1 MTQDNQNSQSVPN
14 DQNIDVGQ
22 TEQNNGVDLVQT
34 EQNQN
39 THVNSDGI
47 NDTYNPNAIRPNDA
61 DERINMKFGEKFM
74 KNWNENGIFRFMV
87 IIGTFIAII
96 LLIGIFKL
104 FFAGSKTPDQ
114 IDASKTKFDAPETN
128 VGQAEEVTPE
138 QYQYIRQQEAILA
151 QQAQQRGESF
161 TPRNLVI
168 RQSNGQGQAVLP
180 ATNRRN
186 IRSNRNMSN

>member
-1 MTQDNQNSQSVPN
+1 
-14 DQNIDVGQ
+14 
-22 TEQNNGVDLVQT
+22 
-34 EQNQN
+34 
-39 THVNSDGI
+39 
-47 NDTYNPNAIRPNDA
+47 
-61 DERINMKFGEKFM
+61 MKFGEKFM

-87 IIGTFIAII
+87 IIGTFIAIV

-151 QQAQQRGESF
+151 QQAQQRGRVSL
-161 TPRNLVI
+161 LV
-168 RQSNGQGQAVLP
+168 
-180 ATNRRN
+180 TW
-186 IRSNRNMSN
+186 

>member
-22 TEQNNGVDLVQT
+22 TDQNNGVDLVQA
-34 EQNQN
+34 EQTQDA
-39 THVNSDGI
+39 HVNSDNS
-47 NDTYNPNAIRPNDA
+47 NDTYNPNNIRPNDA

-87 IIGTFIAII
+87 IIGTFIAVI

-138 QYQYIRQQEAILA
+138 QYQYIRQQ
-151 QQAQQRGESF
+151 
-161 TPRNLVI
+161 
-168 RQSNGQGQAVLP
+168 
-180 ATNRRN
+180 
-186 IRSNRNMSN
+186 

>member
-22 TEQNNGVDLVQT
+22 TDQNNGVDLVQT
-34 EQNQN
+34 EQNQD

-87 IIGTFIAII
+87 IIGTFIAVI

-104 FFAGSKTPDQ
+104 FFAGSKTPED
-114 IDASKTKFDAPETN
+114 
-128 VGQAEEVTPE
+128 
-138 QYQYIRQQEAILA
+138 
-151 QQAQQRGESF
+151 
-161 TPRNLVI
+161 
-168 RQSNGQGQAVLP
+168 
-180 ATNRRN
+180 
-186 IRSNRNMSN
+186 